1 VVPDCFVG
9 GSISQYPQ
17 LMKNVVYFAG
27 NNPVVMKSAQSLF
40 ERLSIF
46 GVKSV
51 MRGY

>member
-1 VVPDCFVG
+1 VR
-9 GSISQYPQ
+9 GSISEYPQ

-27 NNPVVMKSAQSLF
+27 NDPVVMKPPQSLF

-51 MRGY
+51 VRGY